1 MIELRLL
8 GGLDLRR
15 TGAGPITAILS
26 QPKRLALL
34 AYLALAPEQSF
45 RRRDSIAGLLWPNQD
60 QEHSRG
66 SLRQALRFL
75 RRELGDD
82 AIRNRGE
89 EEIGLDGA
97 LVWCDVM
104 AFNRAVGAG
113 ETDEAAHLYRGA
125 LLEGFFVTEAAPEFD
140 QWLDAERS
148 RLRALAAGAFW
159 AATERH
165 RRRSAFGEAIT
176 TARQAVRL
184 SPDDETG
191 VRRLLSLLDEAGDR
205 AGAMAAYEEFEAHL
219 KTEYQG
225 APSIETQKL
234 IESIRARVL
243 PPRPAAAK
251 PALAGSG
258 GGDAAPVAAQTL
270 PGKSRRL
277 VLPALAAAAIIVVAA
292 LFVVRTLQKPTGISA
307 TATVAVLPIQN
318 LTDDSTE
325 ATVAEAATDE
335 LITDLAQI
343 GSLRVINRRTMMLYG
358 GSTEPL
364 DSIARKLG
372 TGMVVTSTIERRGE
386 DAELRVQLVAAGDP
400 RAVWGRSF
408 SGSHGELSGWLQ
420 DVTQA
425 VAEYARIELTG
436 PEQAALVARRKVD
449 PAAFELYTKG
459 RWWWNRRGQA
469 NLQKALDFFEKAL
482 EVDPSYA
489 LAWSGR
495 ADAFAQMGYGGYL
508 PPDEAFTKAK
518 AAARRALDFD
528 STLGEPHA
536 ALGFSM
542 MYFDWDWAGAER
554 EFRRAVTRT
563 YSYATAHEWYGLFL
577 AAMGRFAE
585 AESEGRIA
593 QELDPLSAA
602 VMGTR
607 GWILHSAEKESEA
620 LQVLRA
626 GARTDPRNGVVQLY
640 LGRVHETIGQ
650 FDSATAH
657 YLSTGPLHSW
667 IPTVA
672 SEGTVAARAGRPA
685 EARHVIQYL
694 DSLARAGEYVTPYA
708 VALVYAALGEKD
720 SAFVRLEQGLR
731 QRTHWLVWL
740 HRDSRWQPL
749 HADPRFASLLRKVG
763 LPK

>member
-8 GGLDLRR
+8 GVLDLRR
-15 TGAGPITAILS
+15 EGAEPFTAILS

-45 RRRDSIAGLLWPNQD
+45 RRRDSIAALLWPEQD

-75 RRELGDD
+75 RRELGDEL
-82 AIRNRGE
+82 IRNRGE
-89 EEIGLDGA
+89 EEIGLDSS
-97 LVWCDVM
+97 LIRCDVV
-104 AFNRAVGAG
+104 AFKRAIAAG
-113 ETDEAAHLYRGA
+113 RPEEAARLYQGG
-125 LLEGFFVTEAAPEFD
+125 LLPGFFVAEAAPEFD

-148 RLRALAAGAFW
+148 RMRGLAADALW
-159 AATERH
+159 AATEGH
-165 RRRSAFGEAIT
+165 RQQDAFAEAIT
-176 TARQAVRL
+176 TARRAVRL

-191 VRRLLSLLDEAGDR
+191 VRRLLRLLDEAGDR
-205 AGAMAAYEEFEAHL
+205 AGAMAAYEEFEARL
-219 KTEYQG
+219 KKEYQG
-225 APSIETQKL
+225 APSVETQKL
-234 IESIRARVL
+234 IGSIRSRVL
-243 PPRPAAAK
+243 PPGQAAPK
-251 PALAGSG
+251 PAVAGAV
-258 GGDAAPVAAQTL
+258 GGDAAPVAAPTL
-270 PGKSRRL
+270 PPQPRRFA
-277 VLPALAAAAIIVVAA
+277 LPALISAAVVVVAA
-292 LFVVRTLQKPTGISA
+292 FFVMRALQTPKGISP
-307 TATVAVLPIQN
+307 TATVAVLPIQD
-318 LTDDSTE
+318 LTGDTTE

-343 GSLRVINRRTMMLYG
+343 GSLRVINRRTMMLYR
-358 GSTEPL
+358 GSKEPL
-364 DSIARKLG
+364 DSIARMLG
-372 TGMVVTSTIERRGE
+372 AGMVVTSTIERRGE

-400 RAVWGRSF
+400 GAVWARNF
-408 SGSHGELSGWLQ
+408 SGIRGELPGWLQ

-436 PEQAALVARRKVD
+436 SEQAALAARRRVD

-489 LAWSGR
+489 QAWSGR

-508 PPDEAFTKAK
+508 PPEEAFTKAK

-554 EFRRAVTRT
+554 EFRRAVART
-563 YSYATAHEWYGLFL
+563 FSYATAHEWYGLFL
-577 AAMGRFAE
+577 AAMGRFPE

-602 VMGTR
+602 AMGTR
-607 GWILHSAEKESEA
+607 GWILHSAEKETEA
-620 LQVLRA
+620 LRVLRA
-626 GARTDPRNGVVQLY
+626 GARTDPKNGVVQLY
-640 LGRVHETIGQ
+640 LGRVHETLGQ

-685 EARHVIQYL
+685 EARQVIRYL
-694 DSLARAGEYVTPYA
+694 DSLGRAGEYVTPYA

-720 SAFVRLEQGLR
+720 SAFARLGQGLR

-749 HADPRFASLLRKVG
+749 RTDPRFAGLVRQVG